1 MTSAPSLAIS
11 PMNSWPITIGTLMVF
26 CDQASQFQMWMSVPQ
41 MLALRTL
48 ISTSLGP
55 ISGTGTSCI
64 QIPRLGLGLDQR
76 PHRITPRARPTLA
89 KAAMARSSCSRVC
102 AADIWVRMRA
112 WPCGTTG

>member
-1 MTSAPSLAIS
+1 
-11 PMNSWPITIGTLMVF
+11 MNSWPMAIGTWMVF
-26 CDQASQFQMWMSVPQ
+26 CDQASQLQMWMSVPQ

-64 QIPRLGLGLDQR
+64 QMPGSAFAFTSALTA
-76 PHRITPRARPTLA
+76 ITPRARPTLA